1 MKKKW
6 FMGLGIVVLTFGIGT
21 ATYAS
26 ANHFTSQNTKPSSN
40 QEQPTGQNY
49 ESDNMYKWESVIL
62 GTQIG
67 IIR

>member
-1 MKKKW
+1 MKKQL
-6 FMGLGIVVLTFGIGT
+6 FMGLGIVVLTLGIGT
-21 ATYAS
+21 AAFAN
-26 ANHFTSQNTKPSSN
+26 ANHNTSLNTKPSTN

-49 ESDNMYKWESVIL
+49 KSDNTYNWESVIM